1 MQTKLHG
8 TACKFCSKV
17 WKTFAYGWVIKQ
29 VVCSE
34 VSTQYVCKD
43 FRTLGRVERAFWSS
57 YKRSNKKYMKQGNS
71 LKNACLCAWPWVTV
85 QFMPTLV
92 KTLKFPCTRLAK
104 SKTDIINSRSGS
116 LLWMYYFLKN
126 YLASN
131 SFRFANGSAKKTD
144 SSCSSAI
151 VGGV

>member
-57 YKRSNKKYMKQGNS
+57 YKRSNKKYMKQDCHETGKLS
-71 LKNACLCAWPWVTV
+71 QECLPVRVTV
-85 QFMPTLV
+85 SHSTV
-92 KTLKFPCTRLAK
+92 H
-104 SKTDIINSRSGS
+104 
-116 LLWMYYFLKN
+116 
-126 YLASN
+126 
-131 SFRFANGSAKKTD
+131 ANAR
-144 SSCSSAI
+144 
-151 VGGV
+151 

>member
-1 MQTKLHG
+1 MEEPASFAQKCG
-8 TACKFCSKV
+8 KV
-17 WKTFAYGWVIKQ
+17 SHMGGSQKK

-43 FRTLGRVERAFWSS
+43 FRTLGRVERAFRSS

-71 LKNACLCAWPWVTV
+71 PKNACLCAWRWVTV
-85 QFMPTLV
+85 QLMPTLV

-104 SKTDIINSRSGS
+104 SKTDIINGRSGS

-144 SSCSSAI
+144 SSCSNAI